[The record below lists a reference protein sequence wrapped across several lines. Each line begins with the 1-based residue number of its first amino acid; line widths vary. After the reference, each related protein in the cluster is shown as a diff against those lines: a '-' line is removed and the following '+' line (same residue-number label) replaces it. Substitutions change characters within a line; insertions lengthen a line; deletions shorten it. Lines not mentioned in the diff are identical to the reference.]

1 MIRHIVFF
9 TARDRKD
16 LDAIVEG
23 LELLGTI
30 PHSLHF
36 EVVQN
41 SKVDQIGN
49 DVDVVVYGE
58 FADEAALTAYKAH
71 PTYAEATKRVRPLR
85 ELRLAADIRSGRPLA
100 LMMFDIDFFKKL
112 NDGYGHLAGD
122 LALKQLS
129 QVVQKAL
136 RTEDIFARYGG
147 EEFALVL
154 PEIPKQHGAKLAE
167 KIRRLIEAEPFIF
180 DNISIPVT
188 LSMGVADLSEYLVTQ
203 RGVVDPNDINP
214 FAFIKLADDRLYEAK
229 KSGRNRVC
237 Y

>member
-36 EVVQN
+36 EVVRN

-58 FADEAALTAYKAH
+58 FADEAALAAYKAH

-85 ELRLAADIRSGRPLA
+85 ELRLAADIMSTIEA
-100 LMMFDIDFFKKL
+100 V
-112 NDGYGHLAGD
+112 
-122 LALKQLS
+122 ALKRS
-129 QVVQKAL
+129 A
-136 RTEDIFARYGG
+136 
-147 EEFALVL
+147 
-154 PEIPKQHGAKLAE
+154 
-167 KIRRLIEAEPFIF
+167 
-180 DNISIPVT
+180 
-188 LSMGVADLSEYLVTQ
+188 
-203 RGVVDPNDINP
+203 
-214 FAFIKLADDRLYEAK
+214 
-229 KSGRNRVC
+229 
-237 Y
+237 